1 MTLKD
6 ATGEDRG
13 YTLIAI
19 PTCLVEPLLDP
30 MRDKPADGAEEA
42 LYLREVVE
50 NAVLEAAR
58 AGLLASGAGKTSEA
72 ALREAGWEFC
82 DRPVYRKLLCR
93 RGAPGLRAV
102 TWTDAAFIEATLAV
116 RDEITP
122 STRAVG
128 PPTGP
133 SSSGNTSGGDV

>member
-42 LYLREVVE
+42 LQAPLPAGRS
-50 NAVLEAAR
+50 R
-58 AGLLASGAGKTSEA
+58 APCCHL
-72 ALREAGWEFC
+72 
-82 DRPVYRKLLCR
+82 DRCRPYR
-93 RGAPGLRAV
+93 
-102 TWTDAAFIEATLAV
+102 
-116 RDEITP
+116 
-122 STRAVG
+122 
-128 PPTGP
+128 
-133 SSSGNTSGGDV
+133 GNTCS